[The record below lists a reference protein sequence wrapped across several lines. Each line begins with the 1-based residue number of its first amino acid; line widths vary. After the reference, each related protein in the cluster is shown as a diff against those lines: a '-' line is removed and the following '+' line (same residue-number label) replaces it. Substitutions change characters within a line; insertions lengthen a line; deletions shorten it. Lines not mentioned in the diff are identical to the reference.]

1 MNELLIKMAEIEA
14 DRGIATLISIIF
26 IGAVFIGLI
35 MMYKNWKDQKAWE
48 RKRADRK
55 DKLDE
60 DNLKANR
67 ETTKYMAGIVAS
79 NNLKMESLEGT
90 IINHQE
96 HSSNILQR
104 FDTKLDNLD
113 DKVKIIGHTQ
123 DNLATKEMVEDVS
136 QDIKDMR
143 KELRQ
148 KQGLGN

>member
-1 MNELLIKMAEIEA
+1 MAQIEA
-14 DRGIATLISIIF
+14 DRGLAVLMALVLLLLILSGAIAF
-26 IGAVFIGLI
+26 
-35 MMYKNWKDQKAWE
+35 YKNWKDQKAWE

-113 DKVKIIGHTQ
+113 DKVKIIGYTQ
-123 DNLATKEMVEDVS
+123 DQLATKEMVEDVS
-136 QDIKDMR
+136 KDIKDMR

-148 KQGLGN
+148 K

>member
-1 MNELLIKMAEIEA
+1 MNKAVERMAQIEA
-14 DRGIATLISIIF
+14 DRGLAVLMALVLLLLILSGAIAF
-26 IGAVFIGLI
+26 
-35 MMYKNWKDQKAWE
+35 YKNWKDQKAWE

-113 DKVKIIGHTQ
+113 DKVKIIGYTQ
-123 DNLATKEMVEDVS
+123 DQLATKEMVEDVS
-136 QDIKDMR
+136 KDIKDMR

-148 KQGLGN
+148 K